1 MTTTEQIR
9 KVCEY
14 ASGEHSTKVLC
25 AMVNALPRGKTL
37 ETNRSVEGIFEV
49 LDILSYLDRNKDNSL
64 VPEPAPLYRPVISVL
79 RDFNAGKNKAKCRKE
94 LQARLLYMT
103 ALDKKRVVYTF
114 LENSKTDR
122 IWTFNHLYKNWDPR
136 FMKAI
141 ESLFEVHHEPEA
153 AKLICRYDTVE
164 YIRENLVELSVAYS
178 YLEARRRLPADE
190 PIDRELIKGNWE
202 YLMLL
207 AYLGLPITKKE
218 AKSELGHHIYYE
230 ICYTSVSFQ
239 YYDSVLELPHIHQM
253 VWALGRLKMIEV
265 LFDLLDYDRKSQPL
279 FKAREYSEAIELLL
293 LMWK

>member
-1 MTTTEQIR
+1 MTTIEQIL

-25 AMVNALPRGKTL
+25 AMVNALPRDQIF
-37 ETNRSVEGIFEV
+37 ETSHEVEGIDTV
-49 LDILSYLDRNKDNSL
+49 LDIVNYLDRNRKDDL
-64 VPEPAPLYRPVISVL
+64 TPLPAPLYRPVTQVL
-79 RDFNAGKNKAKCRKE
+79 RDFNNGKNKAKCRKE

-103 ALDKKRVVYTF
+103 ALDKKRVIYTF
-114 LENSKTDR
+114 LESSKTDR

-136 FMKAI
+136 FMKAV
-141 ESLFEVHHEPEA
+141 ESMFEVLHESEA

-178 YLEARRRLPADE
+178 YLDARRRLPADE

-218 AKSELGHHIYYE
+218 ARSELASQIRFE
-230 ICYTSVSFQ
+230 IEAITVASS
-239 YYDSVLELPHIHQM
+239 YYDSVLELPHIRQM
-253 VWALGRLKMIEV
+253 VWALGCLKMIEV
-265 LFDLLDYDRKSQPL
+265 LFELLDFERRSLPM
-279 FKAREYSEAIELLL
+279 FKAREYSKALALL
-293 LMWK
+293 

>member
-1 MTTTEQIR
+1 MTTKEQIL

-25 AMVNALPRGKTL
+25 AMVNALPREKILDTSRRV
-37 ETNRSVEGIFEV
+37 NGIFEV
-49 LDILSYLDRNKDNSL
+49 LDILSYLDRSKDESL
-64 VPEPAPLYRPVISVL
+64 VPEPAPLYRPVTRVL
-79 RDFNAGKNKAKCRKE
+79 RDFNIGKNKAKCRKE

-103 ALDKKRVVYTF
+103 ALDKKRVIYTF
-114 LENSKTDR
+114 LESSKTDR

-136 FMKAI
+136 FMKAV
-141 ESLFEVHHEPEA
+141 ESMFEMFHEPEA
-153 AKLICRYDTVE
+153 AKLICRYGEVD

-178 YLEARRRLPADE
+178 YLDARRRLPADE

-218 AKSELGHHIYYE
+218 ARSELASQIRTE
-230 ICYTSVSFQ
+230 IDAITVASQ
-239 YYDSVLELPHIHQM
+239 YYDSVLELPHIRQM

-265 LFDLLDYDRKSQPL
+265 LFELLDFERRSLPM
-279 FKAREYSEAIELLL
+279 FKAREYSKALPLL
-293 LMWK
+293 WE

>member
-1 MTTTEQIR
+1 MTTKDQIL

-25 AMVNALPRGKTL
+25 AMVNALPREKILDTSRRV
-37 ETNRSVEGIFEV
+37 NGIFEV
-49 LDILSYLDRNKDNSL
+49 LDILSYLDRSKDDSL
-64 VPEPAPLYRPVISVL
+64 IPKPAPLYRPVTRVL
-79 RDFNAGKNKAKCRKE
+79 RDFNTGKNKAQCRKE

-103 ALDKKRVVYTF
+103 ALDKKRVIYTF
-114 LENSKTDR
+114 LESSKTDR

-136 FMKAI
+136 FMKAV
-141 ESLFEVHHEPEA
+141 ESMFEMFHEAEA

-178 YLEARRRLPADE
+178 YLDARRRLPADE

-218 AKSELGHHIYYE
+218 ARSELASQIRFE
-230 ICYTSVSFQ
+230 IDSITVASQ
-239 YYDSVLELPHIHQM
+239 YYDSVLELPHIRQM

-265 LFDLLDYDRKSQPL
+265 LFELLDFERRSLPM
-279 FKAREYSEAIELLL
+279 FKAREYSKALPLL
-293 LMWK
+293 WD